1 MACSQDSIF
10 QTVGL
15 RNSKRHWRRNTSC
28 NEGPLK
34 KRNQIMRKRHSH
46 DYRYNYCLTSGD
58 VHLSGTNPPCDI

>member
-15 RNSKRHWRRNTSC
+15 RNSKRRNTFC

-34 KRNQIMRKRHSH
+34 KRNQIMRKHHLH
-46 DYRYNYCLTSGD
+46 DYVYNYYLTSGD
-58 VHLSGTNPPCDI
+58 VHLSGTKPPCDI